1 MLYPTVVE
9 VARGGA
15 PRRLRPRPSQRRVAL
30 VAGSAGGPGRAIAR
44 RLAHDGLAVAVNDG
58 GDPALAVE
66 VAGAIREE
74 GGVAEAFSAD
84 ATDERQAADLV
95 AAVAERLGPVD
106 VLVLNVAGPR
116 PEAPLALVAWEGHV
130 AQLERFVK
138 GPVVL
143 GRALLPG
150 MAARRSGRIVQVDC
164 DPVDGPPPGRSAY
177 ATAKS
182 AQIGLTRSWARE
194 LAPLGIT
201 VNAIAPG
208 RPAVE
213 PHTREEIAHAVS
225 FIASEAAGF
234 ITGQRIVVDG
244 GRGPAA

>member
-58 GDPALAVE
+58 GDPALALE

-95 AAVAERLGPVD
+95 AAVAERLAP
-106 VLVLNVAGPR
+106 LTCWCSTWRARGPR
-116 PEAPLALVAWEGHV
+116 PRSRWS
-130 AQLERFVK
+130 R
-138 GPVVL
+138 
-143 GRALLPG
+143 GRTTS
-150 MAARRSGRIVQVDC
+150 RSS
-164 DPVDGPPPGRSAY
+164 SA
-177 ATAKS
+177 S
-182 AQIGLTRSWARE
+182 
-194 LAPLGIT
+194 
-201 VNAIAPG
+201 
-208 RPAVE
+208 
-213 PHTREEIAHAVS
+213 
-225 FIASEAAGF
+225 
-234 ITGQRIVVDG
+234 
-244 GRGPAA
+244 